1 LSPKRK
7 ERVAPPAVAGEW
19 DVRFGETAA
28 AKGWDELCQR
38 AAGNTRAAYEQMR
51 FQPRPPEDSR
61 HKRLRGSL
69 GTRKLDSRELE
80 QWQIEVMGG
89 ARIWYLVDDDK
100 HTVWVVHAAAA
111 REHGAVAW
119 ADVLRLAAV
128 RGDGHPA

>member
-51 FQPRPPEDSR
+51 SQPRPLEDSR

-69 GTRKLDSRELE
+69 GTRKLDSRVLE

-100 HTVWVVHAAAA
+100 HTVWVVHAAP
-111 REHGAVAW
+111 
-119 ADVLRLAAV
+119 
-128 RGDGHPA
+128 GHPKATE

>member
-28 AKGWDELCQR
+28 AKDWDELCQR

-51 FQPRPPEDSR
+51 SQPRPPEDRR

-100 HTVWVVHAAAA
+100 HTVWVVHAAP
-111 REHGAVAW
+111 
-119 ADVLRLAAV
+119 
-128 RGDGHPA
+128 GHPKATE